1 MIGQEKLGLT
11 APQMGPSESIVP
23 QKSVARSTARP
34 AAQTTAKPASDLNAK
49 LERWKKRTNI
59 Q

>member
-23 QKSVARSTARP
+23 QKSVARPTARP
-34 AAQTTAKPASDLNAK
+34 AAKSSANTRKSALQ
-49 LERWKKRTNI
+49 ENI
-59 Q
+59 EWYRKNKGI